1 MGNIPYLLGVILAG
15 GQGMRM
21 GGLNKGEVK
30 LAGYPLVE
38 WAASGLSPQ
47 VDQIVVNAP
56 SAYGLDA
63 PIIPDETSE
72 IKGPL
77 AGVLAALAW
86 GQKNLES
93 PFAIVTV
100 AVDTPFF
107 PDDLV
112 AKLGKKGIS
121 ALAKVGGEAQT
132 TFGYWPMEIE
142 ENLRDY
148 VAKTSNPSI
157 RGFAREEKLALVH
170 FKVADQFFNI
180 NTPEDL
186 AKAESMTGRL
196 L

>member
-1 MGNIPYLLGVILAG
+1 
-15 GQGMRM
+15 M

-47 VDQIVVNAP
+47 VDQLVVNAT
-56 SAYGLDA
+56 SAYELDV
-63 PIIPDETSE
+63 PNVPDETAD

-77 AGVLAALAW
+77 AGILAALAW
-86 GQKNLES
+86 GRKNLES
-93 PFAIVTV
+93 PFAIATV

-112 AKLGKKGIS
+112 AKLGKKGVP
-121 ALAKVGGEAQT
+121 ALAAVGGEAQT
-132 TFGYWPMEIE
+132 TFGYWPTEIE

-157 RGFAREEKLALVH
+157 RGFAKETNMALVN
-170 FKVADQFFNI
+170 FKRSEEFFNI

-186 AKAESMTGRL
+186 ARAEKLAG
-196 L
+196 

>member
-1 MGNIPYLLGVILAG
+1 VGKKPYILGVILAG
-15 GQGMRM
+15 GQGKRM

-38 WAASGLSPQ
+38 WVASGLSPQ
-47 VDQIVVNAP
+47 VDQVVVNAP
-56 SAYGLDA
+56 SAYELDV
-63 PIIPDETSE
+63 PNVPDETAD

-86 GQKNLES
+86 GRKNLKT

-112 AKLGKKGIS
+112 AKLGKKGVP
-121 ALAKVGGEAQT
+121 ALAAVGGEAQT
-132 TFGYWPMEIE
+132 IFGYWPAEIE
-142 ENLRDY
+142 EVLKVY
-148 VAKTSNPSI
+148 IAEAPNPSI
-157 RGFAREEKLALVH
+157 RGFAKKTNMALVN
-170 FKVADQFFNI
+170 FKRSEEFFNI

-186 AKAESMTGRL
+186 ARAEKLAG
-196 L
+196 